1 MAQLHE
7 ELVLQVQG
15 RLLKETC
22 WLVVDSH
29 SPDVR
34 WEWAEKNLS
43 NRTQQDSKKQG
54 NFGNPK
60 DRKLQD
66 HSEYCRPSG
75 PRSPRPHSWE
85 GKTAYCLLPWLLKP
99 VTISQGMTAA
109 MQHSSRCCSSQN
121 TWRADGYPRPAY
133 LIHQFSARSS
143 RIALVTHRFRWDR
156 RPKNFSYLQRCL
168 EDQQVAMG

>member
-1 MAQLHE
+1 MERRVCAAQLHE
-7 ELVLQVQG
+7 ELMLQVQG
-15 RLLKETC
+15 RLLKERC

-43 NRTQQDSKKQG
+43 NRTQQDSK
-54 NFGNPK
+54 
-60 DRKLQD
+60 DRKPRITQNTADLQD
-66 HSEYCRPSG
+66 QKVLGH
-75 PRSPRPHSWE
+75 
-85 GKTAYCLLPWLLKP
+85 TAGRERQPTASSQASQARNYLP
-99 VTISQGMTAA
+99 G
-109 MQHSSRCCSSQN
+109 HDCSSQN

-133 LIHQFSARSS
+133 LICQFSARSS

-168 EDQQVAMG
+168 GGSAGGHGMSVVPTPFSI